1 MNELSLLCSKDFCEQ
16 ILFPIR
22 TLKVGNMSSLSFEP
36 SQFLDILYVRVPWCI
51 PHIRVKCSGEN
62 EEIVQEEVKSP
73 NCLGLIDEWD
83 YEETVGKAA

>member
-16 ILFPIR
+16 ILFPIH

-36 SQFLDILYVRVPWCI
+36 LQFLDILYVHVRWCI
-51 PHIRVKCSGEN
+51 PHIRVKCSGQN

-73 NCLGLIDEWD
+73 NCLGLTDEWD